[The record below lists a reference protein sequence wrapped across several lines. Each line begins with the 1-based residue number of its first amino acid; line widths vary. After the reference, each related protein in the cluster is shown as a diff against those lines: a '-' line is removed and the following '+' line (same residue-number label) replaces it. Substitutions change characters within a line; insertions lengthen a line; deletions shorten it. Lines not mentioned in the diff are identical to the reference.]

1 MTKISQV
8 NGGMLTNSSGVTT
21 GIFPPDKLYPP
32 DYNYYFNNDPSKKIE
47 LKIKDNIGFKNPTS
61 LIINFKQVGGEEKEI
76 RAGQRGIDDDDSEVP
91 KAALHERTKNL
102 SNAYTFGRWTESLS
116 RCPRNLLSK

>member
-1 MTKISQV
+1 MFTE
-8 NGGMLTNSSGVTT
+8 

-32 DYNYYFNNDPSKKIE
+32 DYNYYFNNDPSKRIIK

-76 RAGQRGIDDDDSEVP
+76 RAGQIYRIR
-91 KAALHERTKNL
+91 KMMMMMMMMMMLLIMKQL
-102 SNAYTFGRWTESLS
+102 S
-116 RCPRNLLSK
+116 LLKRPNY